1 MKPDW
6 IKLVDKYWFGMSEES
21 RKNLFEDWTST
32 PEFRDM
38 LDKEEVKLFF
48 ARFNPDNQFTVTT
61 ELYGT
66 VNKHQ
71 AFKWKDGYYLG
82 SMSKL
87 NDEYITDI
95 EKINFNKDGN
105 TIN

>member
-38 LDKEEVKLFF
+38 LDKEEVKL
-48 ARFNPDNQFTVTT
+48 
-61 ELYGT
+61 
-66 VNKHQ
+66 
-71 AFKWKDGYYLG
+71 
-82 SMSKL
+82 
-87 NDEYITDI
+87 I
-95 EKINFNKDGN
+95 
-105 TIN
+105 